1 MTTLVHQPA
10 PSFYVVGGTLRRD
23 APSYVER
30 EADQRLYIA
39 LRQQEIC
46 YVLTARQM
54 GKSSLMV
61 RTAARLRENGARVAV
76 LDLTSL
82 GQNLTAEQ
90 WYNGLIERAG
100 QQFRLEE
107 EVEDCWRR
115 FPQLGPMRRF
125 MRVLS

>member
-1 MTTLVHQPA
+1 MPETLHA
-10 PSFYVVGGTLRRD
+10 SFFVVGGTLRGD
-23 APSYVER
+23 APCYIER
-30 EADQRLYIA
+30 TADQILYRSLQA
-39 LRQQEIC
+39 GEIC

-61 RTAARLRENGARVAV
+61 RTAARLRDNGVRVAV

-100 QQFRLEE
+100 RQFR
-107 EVEDCWRR
+107 
-115 FPQLGPMRRF
+115 
-125 MRVLS
+125 